1 LNNKNKDKTL
11 IPSNSSSIVKA
22 PMSVSGIIK
31 YANRLKDIRLMMPTI
46 EDYSRNKKILNF
58 VEKGIFTE
66 IAELIDCI
74 ME

>member
-11 IPSNSSSIVKA
+11 VPSNSSSIVKA
-22 PMSVSGIIK
+22 PMSVSGIIELT
-31 YANRLKDIRLMMPTI
+31 YRLKDIRLMMATI
-46 EDYSRNKKILNF
+46 EDYCRNKKILNF
-58 VEKGIFTE
+58 VEKLIFTE